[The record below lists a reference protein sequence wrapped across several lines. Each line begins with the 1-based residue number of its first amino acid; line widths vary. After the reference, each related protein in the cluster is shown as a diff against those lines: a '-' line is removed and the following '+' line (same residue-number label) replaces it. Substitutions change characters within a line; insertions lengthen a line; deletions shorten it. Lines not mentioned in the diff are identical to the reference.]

1 MTEPIAADVIAR
13 HMRHSLE
20 TAAQVTTV
28 IEVDM
33 TGVVHLR
40 KKWKPEYQSR
50 YGVNLT
56 YVPFVARATIDAI
69 GRWPWVNAEVQGE
82 SAVIKKYALT

>member
-1 MTEPIAADVIAR
+1 
-13 HMRHSLE
+13 MRHSLE

-33 TGVVHLR
+33 TGVVNLR

-56 YVPFVARATIDAI
+56 YVPFIMRATDRRDRPLAVGERRGA
-69 GRWPWVNAEVQGE
+69 GRRGAHQAATSTWAWPSPSTTPRA
-82 SAVIKKYALT
+82 